1 MQPRDR
7 RRLAP
12 VRGRLTAAPAGITST
27 DYFYVLSGGQV
38 TIPGADTCRSIFG
51 YQIAGCVPEAD
62 QTFNHN
68 LGANQAAYM
77 LYSPELNAAVSSG
90 VYDVMQFDLRM
101 SALNNGYEQ
110 IFIASSNSVTTSVP
124 EPASLALLGLTLPWL
139 MRGRRR

>member
-1 MQPRDR
+1 M
-7 RRLAP
+7 RLP
-12 VRGRLTAAPAGITST
+12 CAPASITTT
-27 DYFYVLSGGQV
+27 DFYYILSGGQV
-38 TIPGADTCRSIFG
+38 TIPSSDTCRSIFG
-51 YQIAGCVPEAD
+51 YQIAGCVPDAD

-77 LYSPELNAAVSSG
+77 LYSPELNAAIANG
-90 VYDVMQFDLRM
+90 LYDVMQFDFRM

-139 MRGRRR
+139 MRRRRR